1 MTRTQSLFGK
11 HWLSLH
17 AFTRLCIAILFGLA
31 AAYAIGHYV
40 SWLYAPLMFWDV
52 TALIASSAL
61 WLAIRSMDARETQL
75 HATKDDP
82 GHATTVAILITAS
95 FASLAGVLVLVVRAH
110 SATGLHEAL
119 DIVIG
124 IGSVIASWALIHL
137 LHTLH
142 YADLYFDGNG
152 AIDFRGPTPP
162 TYQDFAYVA
171 FTIGM
176 TYQVSDTN
184 LRTPEIRQAARKH
197 AIISYVFGTAIIAM
211 VINTLSSLGG
221 I

>member
-1 MTRTQSLFGK
+1 MALTRNHFGR

-17 AFTRLCIAILFGLA
+17 AFTRLCIAIFFGLI

-40 SWLYAPLMFWDV
+40 SWLYAPLTFWDV
-52 TALIASSAL
+52 TAIIASLAL
-61 WLAIRSMDARETQL
+61 WLSIRSMDAQETEL

-82 GHATTVAILITAS
+82 GRTSATAILITAS
-95 FASLAGVLVLVVRAH
+95 FASLAGVLVLLVRAH
-110 SATGLHEAL
+110 NAIGLQEAL

-124 IGSVIASWALIHL
+124 VGSVIVSWALIHL

-142 YADLYFDGNG
+142 YADLYFDGGG
-152 AIDFRGPTPP
+152 AIDFHGPQPP
-162 TYQDFAYVA
+162 TYQDFAYMA

-184 LRTPEIRQAARKH
+184 LRTPEIRRAARKH
-197 AIISYVFGTAIIAM
+197 AIISYVFGTAIIAT

-221 I
+221 F